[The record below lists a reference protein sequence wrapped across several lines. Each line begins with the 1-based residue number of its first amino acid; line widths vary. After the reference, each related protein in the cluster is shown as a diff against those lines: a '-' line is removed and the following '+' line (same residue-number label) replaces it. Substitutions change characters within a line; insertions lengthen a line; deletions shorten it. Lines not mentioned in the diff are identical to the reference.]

1 MNEMDLALRVMFIR
15 MVLQIHL
22 TTLQL
27 QYKALFW
34 KSDPDPEL
42 VKRAPPGIRRMTMW
56 KWN

>member
-1 MNEMDLALRVMFIR
+1 MNGMDLALRVIFIR

-27 QYKALFW
+27 QYKRLFW

-42 VKRAPPGIRRMTMW
+42 VKLCPARIRRMAMW